1 MRKSSLWIASIAG
14 PLMALGAFVLPVQAN
29 TISTTDTFSG
39 TSTTNTSL
47 VGGNYVGTES
57 TSGSGNLSPLGPYT
71 VTTSGDVTTYGPS
84 FTSFTVTGS
93 VTDTFAGGTLFGT
106 FTDSGTVSGGVSTGT
121 LDLIITGGTGAYLGY
136 TGTETET
143 AMVTDATGA
152 FSGTGTGSLTFTASV
167 ATPLPAALPLFATGL
182 GAFGLLGWRRKRK
195 APAALAA

>member
-1 MRKSSLWIASIAG
+1 MRKFSLWVASIAG
-14 PLMALGAFVLPVQAN
+14 LLIALGSFVLPVKAS

-47 VGGNYVGTES
+47 VSGNYVGTES

-84 FTSFTVTGS
+84 FTSFTVTGF
-93 VTDTFAGGTLFGT
+93 VTDTFSGGTLFGT

-143 AMVTDATGA
+143 ATVLADGTFT
-152 FSGTGTGSLTFTASV
+152 GTGTGSLTFTSLST
-167 ATPLPAALPLFATGL
+167 TPLPAALPLFATGL
-182 GAFGLLGWRRKRK
+182 GTLGVLARRRKRK
-195 APAALAA
+195 KAAALAD